1 MKFLKRH
8 AYALLFTL
16 FLMGANVYSLL
27 KVFVIPSAVS
37 TVSANT
43 TSSTTASSTA
53 STSTG
58 KVTKTDT
65 TYKDDNMDIKITT
78 GKTSDTTYYVA
89 DIKLSSADYLKTA
102 LAQNTYGTNITETTS
117 SIAQQNNA
125 IFAINGD
132 YYGANQSGYVI
143 KNGQVYRDT
152 DRNSDYED
160 LAVYS
165 DGSFKTFKESDTTAQ
180 KFGNQ
185 CVVAA
190 IDAKKMADGSWH
202 VFVAGGRKDTGRDL
216 IQWAQEVVAL
226 GAGEI
231 LLTSMDKDGTKSG
244 FDLEMLNRVAEVV
257 DVPIIASGGAGNI
270 EDIVEV
276 FEKTTATGAL
286 AASIFHFGEVN
297 IGETKQVLANAGIEV
312 RR

>member
-43 TSSTTASSTA
+43 TSSSTASSTA

-65 TYKDDNMDIKITT
+65 TYKDDNMDI
-78 GKTSDTTYYVA
+78 
-89 DIKLSSADYLKTA
+89 
-102 LAQNTYGTNITETTS
+102 
-117 SIAQQNNA
+117 NNA

-180 KFGNQ
+180 KLVDSGVVNTFAFGPTLVENGK
-185 CVVAA
+185 VAVSENEEVGQA
-190 IDAKKMADGSWH
+190 MADNPRTAIGVIEENDGSVH
-202 VFVAGGRKDTGRDL
+202 YIVIVSDGRTSESSGLTLYEMAELMKSYGVTTAYNLDGGGSSTMYFNGQVINKPT
-216 IQWAQEVVAL
+216 
-226 GAGEI
+226 
-231 LLTSMDKDGTKSG
+231 T
-244 FDLEMLNRVAEVV
+244 N
-257 DVPIIASGGAGNI
+257 GNKI
-270 EDIVEV
+270 SERAVSDIVY
-276 FEKTTATGAL
+276 
-286 AASIFHFGEVN
+286 
-297 IGETKQVLANAGIEV
+297 IGY
-312 RR
+312 

>member
-43 TSSTTASSTA
+43 TSSSTASSTA

-78 GKTSDTTYYVA
+78 GKTSD
-89 DIKLSSADYLKTA
+89 
-102 LAQNTYGTNITETTS
+102 TTS

-180 KFGNQ
+180 KLVDSGVVNTFAFGPTLVENGKIAVSENEEVGQ
-185 CVVAA
+185 A
-190 IDAKKMADGSWH
+190 MADNPRTAIGVIEESDGSVH
-202 VFVAGGRKDTGRDL
+202 YIVIVSDGRTSESSGLTLYEMAELMKSYGVTTAYNLDGGGSSTMYFNGQVINKPT
-216 IQWAQEVVAL
+216 
-226 GAGEI
+226 
-231 LLTSMDKDGTKSG
+231 T
-244 FDLEMLNRVAEVV
+244 N
-257 DVPIIASGGAGNI
+257 GNKI
-270 EDIVEV
+270 SERAVSDIVY
-276 FEKTTATGAL
+276 
-286 AASIFHFGEVN
+286 
-297 IGETKQVLANAGIEV
+297 IGY
-312 RR
+312 

>member
-78 GKTSDTTYYVA
+78 
-89 DIKLSSADYLKTA
+89 DYLKTA
-102 LAQNTYGTNITETTS
+102 LAQNTYGTNITDTTS

-180 KFGNQ
+180 KLVDSGVVNTFAFGPTLVENGK
-185 CVVAA
+185 VAVSENEEVGQA
-190 IDAKKMADGSWH
+190 MADNPRTAIGVIEESDGSVH
-202 VFVAGGRKDTGRDL
+202 YIVIVSDGRTSESSGLTLYEMAELMKSYGVTTAYNLDGGGSSTMYFNGQVINKPT
-216 IQWAQEVVAL
+216 
-226 GAGEI
+226 
-231 LLTSMDKDGTKSG
+231 T
-244 FDLEMLNRVAEVV
+244 N
-257 DVPIIASGGAGNI
+257 GNKI
-270 EDIVEV
+270 SERAVSDIVYV
-276 FEKTTATGAL
+276 GY
-286 AASIFHFGEVN
+286 
-297 IGETKQVLANAGIEV
+297 
-312 RR
+312 

>member
-8 AYALLFTL
+8 AYALVFTL

-89 DIKLSSADYLKTA
+89 DIQLSSADYLKTA
-102 LAQNTYGTNITETTS
+102 LAQNTYGTNITDTTS

-165 DGSFKTFKESDTTAQ
+165 DGSFKTFNESDTTFA
-180 KFGNQ
+180 FGPTWVEIGKIAVSENEEVGQ
-185 CVVAA
+185 A
-190 IDAKKMADGSWH
+190 MADNPRTAIGVIEESDGSVH
-202 VFVAGGRKDTGRDL
+202 YIVIVSDGRTSESSGLTLYEMAELMKSYGVTTAYNLDGGGSSTMYFNGQVINKPT
-216 IQWAQEVVAL
+216 
-226 GAGEI
+226 
-231 LLTSMDKDGTKSG
+231 T
-244 FDLEMLNRVAEVV
+244 N
-257 DVPIIASGGAGNI
+257 GNKI
-270 EDIVEV
+270 SERAVSDIVY
-276 FEKTTATGAL
+276 
-286 AASIFHFGEVN
+286 
-297 IGETKQVLANAGIEV
+297 IGY
-312 RR
+312 

>member
-89 DIKLSSADYLKTA
+89 DIQLSSADYLKTA
-102 LAQNTYGTNITETTS
+102 LAQNTYGTNITDTTS

-165 DGSFKTFKESDTTAQ
+165 DGSFKTFKESDTTVQ
-180 KFGNQ
+180 KLVDSGVVNTFAFGPTLVENGK
-185 CVVAA
+185 VAVSENEEVGQA
-190 IDAKKMADGSWH
+190 MADNPRTAIGVIEESDGSVH
-202 VFVAGGRKDTGRDL
+202 YIVIVSDGRTSESSGLTLYEMAELMKSYGMTTAYNLDGGGSSTMYFNGQVINKPT
-216 IQWAQEVVAL
+216 
-226 GAGEI
+226 
-231 LLTSMDKDGTKSG
+231 T
-244 FDLEMLNRVAEVV
+244 N
-257 DVPIIASGGAGNI
+257 GNKI
-270 EDIVEV
+270 SERAVSDIVY
-276 FEKTTATGAL
+276 
-286 AASIFHFGEVN
+286 
-297 IGETKQVLANAGIEV
+297 IGY
-312 RR
+312 

>member
-43 TSSTTASSTA
+43 TSSSTASSTA

-89 DIKLSSADYLKTA
+89 DIQLSSADYLKTA
-102 LAQNTYGTNITETTS
+102 LAQNTYGTNITDTTS

-160 LAVYS
+160 L
-165 DGSFKTFKESDTTAQ
+165 KESDTTVQ
-180 KFGNQ
+180 KLVDSGVVNTFAFGPTLVENGK
-185 CVVAA
+185 VAVSENEEVGQA
-190 IDAKKMADGSWH
+190 MADNPRTAIGVIEESDGSVH
-202 VFVAGGRKDTGRDL
+202 YIVIVSDGRTSESSGLTLYEMAELMKSYGVTTAYNLDGGGSSTMYFNGQVINKPT
-216 IQWAQEVVAL
+216 
-226 GAGEI
+226 
-231 LLTSMDKDGTKSG
+231 T
-244 FDLEMLNRVAEVV
+244 N
-257 DVPIIASGGAGNI
+257 GNKI
-270 EDIVEV
+270 SERAVSDIVY
-276 FEKTTATGAL
+276 
-286 AASIFHFGEVN
+286 
-297 IGETKQVLANAGIEV
+297 IGY
-312 RR
+312 